1 MALPDAG
8 WAHPEVE
15 TFVVVGGDAAGMS
28 AASKARRE
36 APDLDVVVLER
47 GDWVS
52 YSACGIPY
60 YVEGEVPRLEDLV
73 ARRPETFVEEQGV
86 DLRTR
91 HEVTAVDPGARTV
104 TVRDRDAGETF
115 EQGYDALL
123 YATGARPTT
132 PPVEGT
138 DLECVFTLRSLDEA
152 HAIREAL
159 ERDEHGGREAA
170 GFGDATV
177 EAGPTAD
184 FLLER
189 EPRTAGVVG
198 AGYVGLEMADALRS
212 RGLEVHVFQRSGHVL
227 SRYDEEVAVAV
238 EEHLREHGV
247 HLHLGTPVTGLRGD
261 AGGEVAAVETPDG
274 SVDVDVV
281 VVGTGV
287 EPATELAVEAGA
299 ETGESGALVVDDYNR
314 TTLPDVYA
322 AGDCV
327 EVEHLVTGE
336 RAYVPLALTAN
347 RHGRAVGTTV
357 AGTPTRGGGVVG
369 TAITKVVDVEVART
383 GLTDPE
389 RASEAGFDPVSR
401 TITTRSRASYYPG
414 GAPITV
420 HLMACAS
427 TGRLLGASVAGT
439 DRAGK
444 RIDVVAAALHNEA
457 TVDELERYDLAYAPP
472 FSPTWDPVLTAAK
485 VLNGSVD

>member
-1 MALPDAG
+1 
-8 WAHPEVE
+8 VE

-36 APDLDVVVLER
+36 NPDLEVVAFER

-52 YSACGIPY
+52 YSACGMPY
-60 YVEGEVPRLEDLV
+60 YVEGEVPELSDLV
-73 ARRPETFVEEQGV
+73 AREPETFVEEQGI

-91 HEVTAVDPGARTV
+91 HEVIGIDADARTV
-104 TVRDRDAGETF
+104 TVRDRDADRTF
-115 EQGYDALL
+115 EQPYDALL

-159 ERDEHGGREAA
+159 ERDDGGRQ
-170 GFGDATV
+170 GVSFGDATV
-177 EAGPTAD
+177 ETGPAAD
-184 FLLER
+184 FLVER
-189 EPRTAGVVG
+189 EPRTVGVVG
-198 AGYVGLEMADALRS
+198 AGYVGLEMADALHS
-212 RGLEVHVFQRSGHVL
+212 RGLDVHVFQRSGHVL
-227 SRYDEEVAVAV
+227 SPYDDEVAVAV

-247 HLHLGTPVTGLRGD
+247 RLHLGTPVTGLRGD
-261 AGGEVAAVETPDG
+261 GAGEVEAVETPDG
-274 SVDVDVV
+274 PVAVDMV

-287 EPATELAVEAGA
+287 RPNAELAVEAGA
-299 ETGESGALVVDDYNR
+299 ETGASGALVVDDHNR

-369 TAITKVVDVEVART
+369 TAITKVVDMEVART

-389 RASEAGFDPVSR
+389 EAREAGFDPVSR

-420 HLMACAS
+420 QLAACAS
-427 TGRLLGASVAGT
+427 TGRLLGASLAGT

-444 RIDVVAAALHNEA
+444 RIDTVAAALHEGA
-457 TVDELERYDLAYAPP
+457 TVDDLERYDLAYAPP

-485 VLNGSVD
+485 VLNGSID